1 MCGLRGA
8 PAAATLCALTLL
20 GSSPERSH
28 AQMPGKGLT
37 STPTPSIAAVSAGLS
52 GSRTSVQRD
61 AFWETVKGKEVHWVI
76 EVIEVVPGW
85 FSGYYIRGSASPT
98 LAVSC
103 ELEST
108 PTTKTIAEKINIG
121 DKVVCSGKLGDPTM
135 VLFGQAAVSVK
146 GAAVTAR

>member
-1 MCGLRGA
+1 LQPVISVLEKA
-8 PAAATLCALTLL
+8 QAASFAKAITQDEF
-20 GSSPERSH
+20 GRFYWDDRRESEVRRS
-28 AQMPGKGLT
+28 
-37 STPTPSIAAVSAGLS
+37 
-52 GSRTSVQRD
+52 
-61 AFWETVKGKEVHWVI
+61 KGKEVHWVI

-108 PTTKTIAEKINIG
+108 PTTKTIAEKISIG

-146 GAAVTAR
+146 GAAVTARKFLRLALAPSVAGRSA